1 MLNPLF
7 ASGSA
12 GPLEVLL
19 AYAGAR
25 QTAIASNIANVDS
38 AGYRALDVPE
48 GDFRRALE
56 RSFRGEGGF
65 PAFHAVPSGG
75 LQAGANNVDLELE
88 MAKMVRTSALHAA
101 AASLLANQFAL
112 VREAI
117 SGHVA

>member
-1 MLNPLF
+1 MLNHLF
-7 ASGSA
+7 ASGSVA
-12 GPLEVLL
+12 PLEVLL

-25 QTAIASNIANVDS
+25 QTAIACNIANVDTV
-38 AGYRALDVPE
+38 GYRSQDVPE
-48 GDFRRALE
+48 GEFRRALE
-56 RSFRGEGGF
+56 RSFRGGEGS
-65 PAFHAVPSGG
+65 PAFHPVPSGG
-75 LQAGANNVDLELE
+75 LKVGANNVDLELE